1 MNQHFLKTQHDQY
14 SNFSSPKI
22 GGYSLEVRS
31 SSLNNSREIIILWY
45 LDLLDIDQHKVTSFR
60 NSVAQTQLIKVL
72 GKRIPSLRVR
82 ADLIG
87 EEIMFVCL
95 FEACGDCF
103 LEWRVCAEDDSG

>member
-14 SNFSSPKI
+14 ATSSSSKI
-22 GGYSLEVRS
+22 GGDSLEIRTS
-31 SSLNNSREIIILWY
+31 TLNNSREIIILRN
-45 LDLLDIDQHKVTSFR
+45 LDLLDIDQQKVTSLW
-60 NSVAQTQLIKVL
+60 NSIAQTQLIKVL
-72 GKRIPSLRVR
+72 CKRIPSLSVR

-87 EEIMFVCL
+87 EEIVFVCL